1 MICGTQKFLL
11 SLHLKIKP
19 IKCTSMKEFFQ
30 VTAVSREDLKSKGF
44 DVSNVTDE
52 QMEELARRLGD
63 DYVEQMF
70 WISLPIIAEAMGIPM
85 DPNFKEDDDE

>member
-1 MICGTQKFLL
+1 
-11 SLHLKIKP
+11 
-19 IKCTSMKEFFQ
+19 MKEFFQ